1 MNAKNALLRIALLA
15 SMATQLAGC
24 STPAPVLELAE
35 KTSANAGILS
45 TRMHQLAAESDGL
58 YVNRVHNIEALNSGV
73 AEQRAAFDLDVLL
86 TRRAGQQ
93 ADLEMLDSIRRRRA
107 ETDAITAARGADAA
121 LERRKALLDAQVKH
135 DMRTEALQSV
145 AEKLSV
151 LANESST
158 EERAKLF
165 AQFARA
171 VRDDVRKQLDDG
183 SAASKAAKELINELK
198 SDLTP
203 AAKKDEAKP

>member
-1 MNAKNALLRIALLA
+1 MNVLLRIVIVA
-15 SMATQLAGC
+15 SVAAQLVGC
-24 STPAPVLELAE
+24 STPVPVLDLAE
-35 KTSANAGILS
+35 KTAANAGILS
-45 TRMHQLAAESDGL
+45 TRMHQLAAESDSL
-58 YVNRVHNIEALNSGV
+58 FVNRVHNIEALISGV

-93 ADLEMLDSIRRRRA
+93 ADLEMLDNIRRRRV

-135 DMRTEALQSV
+135 DTRTEALHSV
-145 AEKLSV
+145 AEKLTV
-151 LANESST
+151 LAKESST

-165 AQFARA
+165 TQFARA

-183 SAASKAAKELINELK
+183 SAASKAAKELIDELK
-198 SDLTP
+198 SDLK
-203 AAKKDEAKP
+203 AATKKDETKP

>member
-1 MNAKNALLRIALLA
+1 MNVLLRILIVA
-15 SMATQLAGC
+15 SVAAQLVGC
-24 STPAPVLELAE
+24 STPVPVLELAE
-35 KTSANAGILS
+35 KTAANAGILS
-45 TRMHQLAAESDGL
+45 TRMHQLAAESDSL
-58 YVNRVHNIEALNSGV
+58 YVNRVHNIEALISGV

-93 ADLEMLDSIRRRRA
+93 ADLEMLDNIRRRRV

-135 DMRTEALQSV
+135 DTRTEALHSV
-145 AEKLSV
+145 AEKLTV
-151 LANESST
+151 LAKESST

-165 AQFARA
+165 TQFARA

-183 SAASKAAKELINELK
+183 SAASKAAKELIDELK
-198 SDLTP
+198 SDLK
-203 AAKKDEAKP
+203 AATKKDETKP